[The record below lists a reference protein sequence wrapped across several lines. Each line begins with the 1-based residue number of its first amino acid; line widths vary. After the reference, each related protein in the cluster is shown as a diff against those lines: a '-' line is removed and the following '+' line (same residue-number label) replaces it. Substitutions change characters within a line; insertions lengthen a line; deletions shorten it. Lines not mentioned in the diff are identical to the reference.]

1 MRLWRSHPVLF
12 AALVGGIVGLGNAL
26 AIEIPALLGKPS
38 HGALSLL
45 QPSRPAA
52 GSGVLQTSFILL
64 VEVAAN
70 VLVWALMFA
79 LLGGLFVGVRRIFK
93 RSPGR
98 TEP

>member
-12 AALVGGIVGLGNAL
+12 AALVGGIVGLGNVL

-52 GSGVLQTSFILL
+52 VSGILQTAFILL
-64 VEVAAN
+64 IEVAAN
-70 VLVWALMFA
+70 VLAYALIFA
-79 LLGGLFVGVRRIFK
+79 LLGGLFLALRRTFR
-93 RSPGR
+93 RSPR
-98 TEP
+98 RSEP

>member
-12 AALVGGIVGLGNAL
+12 AALLGAAVGLANAL

-45 QPSRPAA
+45 QPSRAVA
-52 GSGVLQTSFILL
+52 GSGVLQTAFILL

-70 VLVWALMFA
+70 VLVYALMFA
-79 LLGGLFVGVRRIFK
+79 LLGGLFVAIRHIFRR
-93 RSPGR
+93 SAHR

>member
-12 AALVGGIVGLGNAL
+12 AALLGAVIGLANAL
-26 AIEIPALLGKPS
+26 AIEVPSLLGKPS
-38 HGALSLL
+38 HCALSLL

-52 GSGVLQTSFILL
+52 GSGVLQTAFILL

-70 VLVWALMFA
+70 VLVYALMFA
-79 LLGGLFVGVRRIFK
+79 LLGGLFLAIRRIFR
-93 RSPGR
+93 RSPRR